1 MSIIRFTEYTGSGGI
16 GAVMVVAERNTH
28 FYRQHGTHDGTV
40 IELDTGKEVFVLET
54 PDEVQR
60 RIEQS
65 QKDN

>member
-1 MSIIRFTEYTGSGGI
+1 
-16 GAVMVVAERNTH
+16 MVVAERITH

-60 RIEQS
+60 RIEQA

>member
-1 MSIIRFTEYTGSGGI
+1 
-16 GAVMVVAERNTH
+16 MVLAERITH
-28 FYRQHGTHDGTV
+28 FYRQRGTHDGTV

-60 RIEQS
+60 RIEQA